1 MILGRDFMQAYG
13 IDIRFSNATIEWD
26 SKVIPFSDADD
37 VLRML
42 RSSDPQSDCRWR
54 RPRTQSR
61 YIYPP
66 GHPIREALNRERAA
80 WERRKLLLWLQ
91 NEYQR
96 SFNRT
101 IERHTSNN
109 CKLHTVEGVHLHTNT
124 ANSHEHSASIEM
136 EINRLQRLGVLQRST
151 MPQRSVSASSLRPNN
166 PERGHMRS
174 IEDGT
179 IGSPTRHSF
188 EFETPPFEFINR
200 GLMLTT
206 FTMDTAE
213 GFRNTPQAAHYDVP
227 VNKGPMGIP
236 MAPSLFFDTM
246 STTSLPGKVYTY
258 VDNVCCVSYKP
269 TPTVGNI
276 HQLFN
281 QIRNAFQ
288 MKSYPVYV
296 PSPPVD
302 ATDVKARIPRPLLR
316 RQPPLIAR
324 ATSHEASCSGKSTT
338 CRTPDGVHPYL
349 SLHVTTATDIRAR
362 IFLFSA
368 IWSQTTSE
376 TQNANTWA
384 STDVDAT
391 DIRARIR
398 YYGSRPQYTIGNVRR
413 QLYPHEHFQS
423 PASPEFEATD
433 IRDRIPH
440 AGHHAASK
448 TRTKVFVTSTMI
460 RVAAPI
466 ITTTPAVTANA
477 LKRATRPCDKGQATN
492 IRARIPQI
500 RLQAAPDRR
509 DNRLDE
515 LLRSFNNCTMDR
527 DNPFS
532 ASALALHVAHSRVL
546 ATDIRDRIQQRR
558 L

>member
-1 MILGRDFMQAYG
+1 MDNTSKTKIVSPSTDDTSYIKLAKQVKAKSVFNEWCVNDTLDSFAFEEASTSFKSEQLLAKGHHKPLILVASPTTKSKSEQLLFTALLDSGGSESLLTTNIATKMGLKSSKSTPTRWVTSAGDITTTSVLKSELTFPELNHNKVIEWSFHMTPSLGAYDMILGRDFMQAYG

-66 GHPIREALNRERAA
+66 GHPIREALNRERAT
-80 WERRKLLLWLQ
+80 WERKKMLLWLQ

-213 GFRNTPQAAHYDVP
+213 GFRRLVA
-227 VNKGPMGIP
+227 
-236 MAPSLFFDTM
+236 
-246 STTSLPGKVYTY
+246 
-258 VDNVCCVSYKP
+258 
-269 TPTVGNI
+269 
-276 HQLFN
+276 
-281 QIRNAFQ
+281 
-288 MKSYPVYV
+288 
-296 PSPPVD
+296 
-302 ATDVKARIPRPLLR
+302 R
-316 RQPPLIAR
+316 RQGR
-324 ATSHEASCSGKSTT
+324 C
-338 CRTPDGVHPYL
+338 
-349 SLHVTTATDIRAR
+349 
-362 IFLFSA
+362 
-368 IWSQTTSE
+368 
-376 TQNANTWA
+376 
-384 STDVDAT
+384 
-391 DIRARIR
+391 
-398 YYGSRPQYTIGNVRR
+398 
-413 QLYPHEHFQS
+413 
-423 PASPEFEATD
+423 
-433 IRDRIPH
+433 
-440 AGHHAASK
+440 K
-448 TRTKVFVTSTMI
+448 TRG
-460 RVAAPI
+460 R
-466 ITTTPAVTANA
+466 
-477 LKRATRPCDKGQATN
+477 TR
-492 IRARIPQI
+492 
-500 RLQAAPDRR
+500 
-509 DNRLDE
+509 
-515 LLRSFNNCTMDR
+515 
-527 DNPFS
+527 
-532 ASALALHVAHSRVL
+532 HV
-546 ATDIRDRIQQRR
+546 Q
-558 L
+558 